1 MGCGCRNIET
11 HSALRIALGVLPLC
25 ALLSALCAYGRS
37 LNMRLKDRVA
47 IVTGGARGLGRAFA
61 LRLAQEG
68 ARVMVM
74 NIVLND
80 KDLEDM
86 KETVRL
92 IMDMGADAQFFE
104 GDVTSEQDCRTMAEK
119 TIGSFGK
126 IDILINNAAIYD
138 GLVRK
143 PFDEISIDEWD
154 RVMGVN
160 VKGAFLATRAVF
172 PVMKQQEY
180 GKIVNLCS
188 ETAFTG
194 SHGFAHYVSSK
205 GGVLALTRALAV
217 ELGPYNICINAV
229 APGFTDTE
237 ASRSLA
243 DVDKYDT
250 TKTPLSR
257 MGTPEDITGAAL
269 FLASPESDFITG
281 QTLVVDGGRY
291 MH

>member
-1 MGCGCRNIET
+1 
-11 HSALRIALGVLPLC
+11 
-25 ALLSALCAYGRS
+25 
-37 LNMRLKDRVA
+37 MRLKDRVA
-47 IVTGGARGLGRAFA
+47 IITGGARGLGRAFA
-61 LRLAQEG
+61 LRLAKEG
-68 ARVMVM
+68 AQIMVM
-74 NIVLND
+74 NIVFGD
-80 KDLEDM
+80 KDLKDM

-92 IMDMGADAQFFE
+92 INEMGGDAQFFE
-104 GDVTSEQDCRTMAEK
+104 GDVTSEQDCRAMAEK
-119 TIGSFGK
+119 TIGSFGR

-143 PFDEISIDEWD
+143 PFDEISLDEWD

-172 PVMKQQEY
+172 PHMKAQQY
-180 GKIVNLCS
+180 GKIINLCS

-194 SHGFAHYVSSK
+194 SHGFVHYVTSK
-205 GGVLALTRALAV
+205 GGILALTRALAV
-217 ELGPYNICINAV
+217 ELGPHNICINSV

-250 TKTPLSR
+250 SKTPLKR
-257 MGTPEDITGAAL
+257 VGTPGDITGAAL

-281 QTLVVDGGRY
+281 QTVVVDGGRY

>member
-1 MGCGCRNIET
+1 
-11 HSALRIALGVLPLC
+11 
-25 ALLSALCAYGRS
+25 
-37 LNMRLKDRVA
+37 MRLKDRVA

-92 IMDMGADAQFFE
+92 IRDMGGDAQFFE
-104 GDVTSEQDCRTMAEK
+104 GDVTSELDTRAMAEK
-119 TIGSFGK
+119 TIASFGR

-154 RVMGVN
+154 RVMEVN

-172 PVMKQQEY
+172 PHMKTQQY
-180 GKIVNLCS
+180 GKIINLCS

-194 SHGFAHYVSSK
+194 SHGFVHYVSSK
-205 GGVLALTRALAV
+205 GGILALTRALAV
-217 ELGPYNICINAV
+217 ELGPHNICINSV

-250 TKTPLSR
+250 SKTPLKR
-257 MGTPEDITGAAL
+257 VGTPEDITGAAL

-281 QTLVVDGGRY
+281 QTVVVDGGRY